1 MSRIPTAWNQAA
13 KDGELRRLETA
24 GILLTPI
31 GQAAH
36 LQRMESS
43 MTTKTTLL
51 NLLSR
56 HQGCENGISAKALAT
71 DLGVPPRQLRRLISR
86 CRDEDG
92 LAICGH
98 PNTGYFMATTAND
111 LAASCE
117 FLEHRALH
125 SLRLLSR
132 MKKVSLPELLGQ
144 LKLNQA

>member
-1 MSRIPTAWNQAA
+1 
-13 KDGELRRLETA
+13 
-24 GILLTPI
+24 
-31 GQAAH
+31 
-36 LQRMESS
+36 

-56 HQGCENGISAKALAT
+56 HQGRDNGINARRLAAE
-71 DLGVPPRQLRRLISR
+71 LAVPPRQLRRLISR

-98 PNTGYFMATTAND
+98 PSTGYYMATTPED
-111 LAASCE
+111 LAASCA

-144 LKLNQA
+144 MKLNQA